1 MSDEH
6 PTLSRAQLNF
16 ERYRTR
22 LGFWQVI
29 WGTLISGG
37 VAVAIPAAVDAY
49 KARLE
54 IQKSVEDQK
63 LKAKEIEGKILDSHQ
78 QYISNFL
85 NTALNQD
92 IELRIR
98 FSEYFA
104 FVSEPSSQ
112 TAWEH
117 FRSSL
122 ITRRDSIREQINAK
136 EMQLERMRAQRS
148 NLTVEQQID
157 LSRVERELNWNYAEL
172 GYVRRD
178 TNVTAPVATVG
189 AIDRE
194 SVSSE
199 SESLFKDMVIDRN
212 RLAQINQVVD
222 RIVAAKD
229 RYEAVQTRTGVPW
242 FVVGIIHYL
251 EANGDFSK
259 HLNGDPLSARTVNVP
274 AGRPDNGEPPFAWQD
289 SAIDILKLE
298 FSQTTNFSTIG
309 NILYQFENSNGF
321 GYRRRNVRSPFIW
334 SCTNQY
340 TSGKYVTPH
349 VFDPN
354 VVQKECGAAAIL
366 KVMLDRNFV
375 HI

>member
-1 MSDEH
+1 VFNAIKVPQSPD
-6 PTLSRAQLNF
+6 SRSQS
-16 ERYRTR
+16 RTR
-22 LGFWQVI
+22 ARALSHLNADHLRLSNSSAPEWN
-29 WGTLISGG
+29 
-37 VAVAIPAAVDAY
+37 
-49 KARLE
+49 KANVGRT
-54 IQKSVEDQK
+54 SY
-63 LKAKEIEGKILDSHQ
+63 IE
-78 QYISNFL
+78 
-85 NTALNQD
+85 
-92 IELRIR
+92 
-98 FSEYFA
+98 
-104 FVSEPSSQ
+104 
-112 TAWEH
+112 
-117 FRSSL
+117 
-122 ITRRDSIREQINAK
+122 
-136 EMQLERMRAQRS
+136 
-148 NLTVEQQID
+148 
-157 LSRVERELNWNYAEL
+157 SR
-172 GYVRRD
+172 
-178 TNVTAPVATVG
+178 PG

-259 HLNGDPLSARTVNVP
+259 HLNGDPLSARTINVP